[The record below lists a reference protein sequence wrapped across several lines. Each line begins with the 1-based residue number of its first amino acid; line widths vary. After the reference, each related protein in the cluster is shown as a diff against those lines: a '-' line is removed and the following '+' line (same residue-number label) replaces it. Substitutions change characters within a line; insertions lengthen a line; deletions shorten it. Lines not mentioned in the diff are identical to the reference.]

1 MKDDGCG
8 IKLTA
13 SSIHPTQQKNK
24 IMLQNWLK
32 IAFINYKKNWL
43 STIINLFGLTIGLT
57 GFMLILM
64 HWNDEESFEKWNPG
78 KDLIYSFQTY
88 HKPENSYGNNIS
100 IPMAKRAKEVIPGV
114 EDYVLFNGS
123 GIGLKMTT
131 KVKTVFQKD
140 GMTATESFF
149 KFFPFKLVSGS
160 YKDALK
166 GEGVIALSVDAAK
179 NLFGKTNVA
188 GESVKFDN
196 KNYVVTAV
204 YELPKENSQ
213 IKPEFIIHPSMEQFK
228 GDEKNWG
235 NFNYGAFFMLKKGT
249 DPKLVQQK
257 FVKDVFEYRASLD
270 KDSAGMTIQQYLD
283 LYGPTDSVL
292 TPLDEI
298 KLHAKASWFGPPDF
312 KTLMIL
318 FTLSVL
324 IVILSAIN
332 FINLKTAQASQR
344 AKEIGV
350 RKAIGSTK
358 TNLVFQFLME
368 TFLIC
373 MASYLLALALTELL
387 LPSFNKF
394 YDKEMVMNDWHIYF
408 YSFSM
413 VLMVTLISGLI
424 PATYLS
430 NFKAIETL
438 KGNFARSKHG
448 VWLRN
453 GILTLQL
460 IISSFFIIGGLIVN
474 QQVKYMMNKDLGYSG
489 KQIMMINFSESNP
502 KPWLKYER
510 LKTEMRKIQGVV
522 DISYGEAVPGSGR
535 SSSSNMDYKDK
546 SIQGQH
552 GSMDYNYLKFINVK
566 LKTGRWLDSNLSSD
580 TINNVLVNEAF
591 VRKFGWKDADA
602 LKNEIRPGFDNKNYK
617 IVGVVKD
624 FNIRSL
630 RTEVEPIIFF
640 HYRETEWKRFNVYNI
655 QLKIDPNDIDGTVKR
670 LKTYWQNN
678 VEQGYPFDYYF
689 LDQRFAKTF
698 EKYQKQQTLFT
709 ILNLMVLIVALLGL
723 FALSSLMIEQKLR
736 DVAIRKT
743 LGASDKSLIIGL
755 TKQFLWITVIAVIIS
770 IPISYYLM
778 NEWLKDFAYRIDM
791 PILPFILSLVVL
803 LLLTFSVVSIKAYQA
818 TKVNLIKYLK
828 YE

>member
-1 MKDDGCG
+1 
-8 IKLTA
+8 
-13 SSIHPTQQKNK
+13 
-24 IMLQNWLK
+24 MLNNWLK

-43 STIINLFGLTIGLT
+43 STLINLFGLTIGLT

-64 HWNDEESFEKWNPG
+64 HWNDEESFEKWNPK
-78 KDLIYSFQTY
+78 KDQIYAFQTY
-88 HKPENSYGNNIS
+88 NKKENSYGNNVS
-100 IPMAKRAKEVIPGV
+100 IPIAKRAKEVIPGIT
-114 EDYVLFNGS
+114 DYVLFKSSELGFK
-123 GIGLKMTT
+123 ITT
-131 KVKTVFQKD
+131 KSKTFYQEG
-140 GMTATESFF
+140 GMNVSDNFF
-149 KFFPFKLVSGS
+149 EFFPFKLVDGS
-160 YKDALK
+160 YKNALK
-166 GEGVIALSVDAAK
+166 GGGDIALSTTAAK

-188 GESVKFDN
+188 GESLKFNN
-196 KNYVVTAV
+196 KNFVVTAV

-213 IKPEFIIHPSMEQFK
+213 IKPEFLLKPVEPMK
-228 GDEKNWG
+228 NDENQWG
-235 NFNYGAFFMLKKGT
+235 NFGYGCFFMLKK
-249 DPKLVQQK
+249 DADLEQIRQK
-257 FVKDVFEYRASLD
+257 FIKDIFLYRASLD
-270 KDSAGMTIQQYLD
+270 KDSSGMTPQQYLD
-283 LYGPTDSVL
+283 LYGPTDSLL

-298 KLHAKASWFGPPDF
+298 KLHAKVSWFGPVDF

-358 TNLVFQFLME
+358 TNLVLQFLME

-489 KQIMMINFSESNP
+489 KQIMMINFSEENP
-502 KPWLKYER
+502 KPWLKYEW
-510 LKTEMRKIQGVV
+510 LKNEMRKIQGVT
-522 DISYGEAVPGSGR
+522 DISYGEAVPGNGR
-535 SSSSNMDYKDK
+535 SSDSNMDYMDK
-546 SIQGQH
+546 SIQAQH

-566 LKTGRWLDSNLSSD
+566 LKKGRWLDSKLASD
-580 TINNVLVNEAF
+580 TMSNVLVNEAF
-591 VRKFGWKDADA
+591 VRKFGWTDEEA
-602 LKNEIRPGFDNKNYK
+602 LNNSFHPGFDYQKDYH
-617 IVGVVKD
+617 IVGIVKD
-624 FNIRSL
+624 FNIRNL
-630 RTEVEPIIFF
+630 KTTIEPIVFF
-640 HYRETEWKRFNVYNI
+640 HYRETDWKRFDVYNI
-655 QLKIDPNDIDGTVKR
+655 QLKIDQNDIDGTVKR

-689 LDQRFAKTF
+689 LDQKFAKTF

-709 ILNLMVLIVALLGL
+709 ILNAMVLMVALLGL
-723 FALSSLMIEQKLR
+723 FALSSLMIEQKLK

-743 LGASDKSLIIGL
+743 LGASDRLLILGL
-755 TKQFLWITVIAVIIS
+755 TKQFLWITLIAVIIS

-791 PILPFILSLVVL
+791 PVLPFVLSLVVL
-803 LLLTFSVVSIKAYQA
+803 LLLTFAVVSIKAYKA
-818 TKVNLIKYLK
+818 TKVNLVKYLK

>member
-1 MKDDGCG
+1 
-8 IKLTA
+8 
-13 SSIHPTQQKNK
+13 
-24 IMLQNWLK
+24 MLKNWLK

-64 HWNDEESFEKWNPG
+64 HWNDEESFEKWNPK
-78 KDLIYSFQTY
+78 KDNIYYFQTY

-100 IPMAKRAKEVIPGV
+100 IPMAKRAKEVIPGI
-114 EDYVLFNGS
+114 EDYVLFNGT

-131 KVKTVFQKD
+131 KVKTVFQKE

-166 GEGVIALSVDAAK
+166 GESVIALSTDAAK

-235 NFNYGAFFMLKKGT
+235 NFNYGSFFMLKPGT
-249 DPKLVQQK
+249 DPNVVQQK

-292 TPLDEI
+292 TPLVEI
-298 KLHAKASWFGPPDF
+298 KLHAKASWFGPVDF

-358 TNLVFQFLME
+358 TNLVLQFLME
-368 TFLIC
+368 TFVIC

-387 LPSFNKF
+387 LPGFNKF

-408 YSFSM
+408 YSFVM

-489 KQIMMINFSESNP
+489 KQIMMINFSESNA

-510 LKTEMRKIQGVV
+510 LKTEMSKIQGVAEV
-522 DISYGEAVPGSGR
+522 SYGEAVPGSNR
-535 SSSSNMDYKDK
+535 SSSSNVDYMDK
-546 SIQGQH
+546 SIQAQH

-566 LKTGRWLDSNLSSD
+566 LKTGRWLDPNLASD
-580 TINNVLVNEAF
+580 TIDNVLVNEAF
-591 VRKFGWKDADA
+591 VKKFGWKDNDA
-602 LKNEIRPGFDNKNYK
+602 LKNDIRPGYDNKTYH
-617 IVGVVKD
+617 IVGIVKD
-624 FNIRSL
+624 FNIRGLKSGI
-630 RTEVEPIIFF
+630 EPIVFF
-640 HYRETEWKRFNVYNI
+640 HYRETEWKRLNVYNI
-655 QLKIDPNDIDGTVKR
+655 QLKLKPDDIDGTVKR
-670 LKTYWQNN
+670 IKTYWQSN
-678 VEQGYPFDYYF
+678 VEPGYPFDYYF
-689 LDQRFAKTF
+689 LDKQFAKSF

-709 ILNLMVLIVALLGL
+709 ILNAMVLMVALLGL
-723 FALSSLMIEQKLR
+723 FALSSLMIEQKLK

-743 LGASDKSLIIGL
+743 LGASDGNLILGL
-755 TKQFLWITVIAVIIS
+755 TKQFLWITLIAVLIS

-791 PILPFILSLVVL
+791 PVWPFILSLSVL
-803 LLLTFSVVSIKAYQA
+803 LILTFAVVSIKAYQA
-818 TKVNLIKYLK
+818 TKVNLVKYLK

>member
-1 MKDDGCG
+1 
-8 IKLTA
+8 
-13 SSIHPTQQKNK
+13 
-24 IMLQNWLK
+24 
-32 IAFINYKKNWL
+32 
-43 STIINLFGLTIGLT
+43 
-57 GFMLILM
+57 
-64 HWNDEESFEKWNPG
+64 
-78 KDLIYSFQTY
+78 
-88 HKPENSYGNNIS
+88 
-100 IPMAKRAKEVIPGV
+100 
-114 EDYVLFNGS
+114 
-123 GIGLKMTT
+123 
-131 KVKTVFQKD
+131 
-140 GMTATESFF
+140 
-149 KFFPFKLVSGS
+149 
-160 YKDALK
+160 
-166 GEGVIALSVDAAK
+166 
-179 NLFGKTNVA
+179 
-188 GESVKFDN
+188 
-196 KNYVVTAV
+196 
-204 YELPKENSQ
+204 LPKENSQ
-213 IKPEFIIHPSMEQFK
+213 IKPEFIIRPSMEQFK
-228 GDEKNWG
+228 ADEKSWG
-235 NFNYGAFFMLKKGT
+235 NFNYGSFFMLKPGT
-249 DPKLVQQK
+249 DPKVVQQK

-283 LYGPTDSVL
+283 LYGPTDSIRS
-292 TPLDEI
+292 PLDEI
-298 KLHAKASWFGPPDF
+298 KLHAKASWFGPADF

-408 YSFSM
+408 YSFAM
-413 VLMVTLISGLI
+413 VLVVTLISGLI

-474 QQVKYMMNKDLGYSG
+474 QQVSYMMNKDLGYSG
-489 KQIMMINFSESNP
+489 KQIMMINFSESDP

-510 LKTEMRKIQGVV
+510 LKTEMKKIKGVT
-522 DISYGEAVPGSGR
+522 DISYGEAVPGNGR

-552 GSMDYNYLKFINVK
+552 GSMDFNYLKFINVK
-566 LKTGRWLDSNLSSD
+566 LKTGRWLDQNLASD
-580 TINNVLVNEAF
+580 TINNVMVNEAF
-591 VRKFGWKDADA
+591 VRKFGWKDEDA

-630 RTEVEPIIFF
+630 KTKVEPIVFF

-689 LDQRFAKTF
+689 LDQKFAKTF

-709 ILNLMVLIVALLGL
+709 ILNAMVLMVALLGL

-743 LGASDKSLIIGL
+743 LGASDKSLIFGL
-755 TKQFLWITVIAVIIS
+755 TKQFLWITLIAVIIS

-778 NEWLKDFAYRIDM
+778 NEWLKDFAYSIDM
-791 PILPFILSLVVL
+791 PVWPYALSMILLLILSF
-803 LLLTFSVVSIKAYQA
+803 TVVSFKAYRA
-818 TKVNLIKYLK
+818 TKISLVKYLK

>member
-1 MKDDGCG
+1 M
-8 IKLTA
+8 
-13 SSIHPTQQKNK
+13 IH
-24 IMLQNWLK
+24 NWLK

-64 HWNDEESFEKWNPG
+64 HWNDEESYEKWNPK
-78 KDLIYSFQTY
+78 KDNIVYFQTY

-100 IPMAKRAKEVIPGV
+100 VPMARRAKEVIPGV
-114 EDYVLFNGS
+114 QDYVLFNGT

-131 KVKTVFQKD
+131 KYKTVYQQD

-149 KFFPFKLVSGS
+149 HFFPFKLIAGS

-166 GEGVIALSVDAAK
+166 GGNVVALSKTAAI

-188 GESVKFDN
+188 GESLKFDN
-196 KNYVVTAV
+196 KDYIVTAV

-213 IKPEFIIHPSMEQFK
+213 IKPEFIFNPVEQIK
-228 GDEKNWG
+228 NDEKNWG
-235 NFNYGAFFMLKKGT
+235 NFNYGSFFMLKKGT
-249 DPKLVQQK
+249 DPKVIQQK
-257 FVKDVFEYRASLD
+257 FVKDIFEYRASLD
-270 KDSAGMTIQQYLD
+270 KGSSEMSVQQYLD

-298 KLHAKASWFGPPDF
+298 KLHAKASWFDPVDF

-358 TNLVFQFLME
+358 SNLVLQFLME

-373 MASYLLALALTELL
+373 MASYLLSLALAELL

-394 YDKEMVMNDWHIYF
+394 YDKEMAMNDWHIFF
-408 YSFSM
+408 YSFVM
-413 VLMVTLISGLI
+413 VMMVTLISGLI
-424 PATYLS
+424 PAMYLS

-448 VWLRN
+448 IWLRN

-474 QQVKYMMNKDLGYSG
+474 SQVKYIMNKDLGYSG
-489 KQIMMINFSESNP
+489 KQIMMINFNENVP

-510 LKTEMRKIQGVV
+510 LKTEMRNIKGVT
-522 DISYGEAVPGSGR
+522 DISYGEAVPGNGR

-552 GSMDYNYLKFINVK
+552 GSMDFNYLKFINVK
-566 LKTGRWLDSNLSSD
+566 LKTGRWLDPNLSSD
-580 TINNVLVNEAF
+580 TINNVMVNEAF
-591 VRKFGWKDADA
+591 VRKFGWKDEDA

-640 HYRETEWKRFNVYNI
+640 HYMETGWKRFNVYNI
-655 QLKIDPNDIDGTVKR
+655 QLKIDANDIDGTVKR
-670 LKTYWQNN
+670 LKTYWQSK
-678 VEQGYPFDYYF
+678 VEPGYPIDYYF
-689 LDQRFAKTF
+689 LDQKFAKTF

-709 ILNLMVLIVALLGL
+709 ILNAMVLIVALLGL
-723 FALSSLMIEQKLR
+723 FALSSLMIEQKLK

-743 LGASDKSLIIGL
+743 LGASDGTLIIGL
-755 TKQFLWITVIAVIIS
+755 TKQFLWITLIAVLIS

-791 PILPFILSLVVL
+791 PVFPFVLSLI
-803 LLLTFSVVSIKAYQA
+803 LLLTLTFAVVSIKAYQA
-818 TKVNLIKYLK
+818 TKVNLVKYLK

>member
-1 MKDDGCG
+1 
-8 IKLTA
+8 
-13 SSIHPTQQKNK
+13 
-24 IMLQNWLK
+24 
-32 IAFINYKKNWL
+32 
-43 STIINLFGLTIGLT
+43 
-57 GFMLILM
+57 
-64 HWNDEESFEKWNPG
+64 
-78 KDLIYSFQTY
+78 
-88 HKPENSYGNNIS
+88 
-100 IPMAKRAKEVIPGV
+100 
-114 EDYVLFNGS
+114 
-123 GIGLKMTT
+123 
-131 KVKTVFQKD
+131 
-140 GMTATESFF
+140 
-149 KFFPFKLVSGS
+149 
-160 YKDALK
+160 
-166 GEGVIALSVDAAK
+166 
-179 NLFGKTNVA
+179 
-188 GESVKFDN
+188 
-196 KNYVVTAV
+196 
-204 YELPKENSQ
+204 
-213 IKPEFIIHPSMEQFK
+213 
-228 GDEKNWG
+228 
-235 NFNYGAFFMLKKGT
+235 
-249 DPKLVQQK
+249 
-257 FVKDVFEYRASLD
+257 
-270 KDSAGMTIQQYLD
+270 
-283 LYGPTDSVL
+283 
-292 TPLDEI
+292 
-298 KLHAKASWFGPPDF
+298 
-312 KTLMIL
+312 MIL

-358 TNLVFQFLME
+358 TDLVLQFLME

-394 YDKEMVMNDWHIYF
+394 YDKQMAMSDWRIYF
-408 YSFSM
+408 YSFAM

-460 IISSFFIIGGLIVN
+460 VISSFFIIGGLIVN
-474 QQVKYMMNKDLGYSG
+474 QQVKYMMNKDLGYNG
-489 KQIMMINFSESNP
+489 KQIMMINFSESDP

-510 LKTEMRKIQGVV
+510 LKTEMRKIKGVT
-522 DISYGEAVPGSGR
+522 DISYGEAVPGNGR
-535 SSSSNMDYKDK
+535 SSSSNMDFKDK

-566 LKTGRWLDSNLSSD
+566 LKNGRWLDPNLSSD
-580 TINNVLVNEAF
+580 TINNVMVNEAF
-591 VRKFGWKDADA
+591 VRKFGWKDEDA

-630 RTEVEPIIFF
+630 RTQVEPIIFF

-670 LKTYWQNN
+670 LKTYWQND

-689 LDQRFAKTF
+689 LDQQFAKTF

-709 ILNLMVLIVALLGL
+709 ILNAMVLMVALLGL

-743 LGASDKSLIIGL
+743 LGASDKTLIFGL
-755 TKQFLWITVIAVIIS
+755 TKQFLWISLIAVVIS
-770 IPISYYLM
+770 MPISYYLM

-791 PILPFILSLVVL
+791 PVLPFILSLVTL

>member
-1 MKDDGCG
+1 MG
-8 IKLTA
+8 ILKTNNNQLTTINPK
-13 SSIHPTQQKNK
+13 ST

-64 HWNDEESFEKWNPG
+64 HWNDEESFERWNPK
-78 KDLIYSFQTY
+78 KDQIYYFQTY

-100 IPMAKRAKEVIPGV
+100 VPMARRAKEVIPGV
-114 EDYVLFNGS
+114 EDFVLFNGS

-131 KVKTVFQKD
+131 KAKTVFQKD

-149 KFFPFKLVSGS
+149 KFFPFKLVAGS

-166 GEGVIALSVDAAK
+166 DESVIVLSTDAAK

-213 IKPEFIIHPSMEQFK
+213 IKPEFIINPVVQIK
-228 GDEKNWG
+228 NDEKNWG
-235 NFNYGAFFMLKKGT
+235 NFNYACFFMLKPGT
-249 DPKLVQQK
+249 DFKVVQQK
-257 FVKDVFEYRASLD
+257 FIKDIFEYRANLD
-270 KDSAGMTIQQYLD
+270 KDDSGLTVQQYLD
-283 LYGPTDSVL
+283 LYGPTHSVL
-292 TPLDEI
+292 TPFTEM
-298 KLHAKASWFGPPDF
+298 KLHAKASWFGAPDF

-358 TNLVFQFLME
+358 SNLVLQFLME
-368 TFLIC
+368 TFVIC
-373 MASYLLALALTELL
+373 ITSYLLSLALAELL

-394 YDKEMVMNDWHIYF
+394 YSKEMEMKDWHIYF
-408 YSFSM
+408 YSFVM
-413 VLMVTLISGLI
+413 VMIVTLVSGLI
-424 PATYLS
+424 PAMYLS

-460 IISSFFIIGGLIVN
+460 IISSFFIIGGIIVN
-474 QQVKYMMNKDLGYSG
+474 QQVKYMMDKDLGYSG
-489 KQIMMINFSESNP
+489 KQIMMISFNEDNSKS
-502 KPWLKYER
+502 WLKYER
-510 LKTEMRKIQGVV
+510 LKTEMKNIQGVE
-522 DISYGEAVPGSGR
+522 DISYGEAVPGSNR
-535 SSSSNMDYKDK
+535 SSSSNMDFMDK

-552 GSMDYNYLKFINVK
+552 GSMDYNYLKFLNVK
-566 LKTGRWLDSNLSSD
+566 LKTGRWLDPNLSSD

-591 VRKFGWKDADA
+591 VRKFGWKDQDA
-602 LKNEIRPGFDNKNYK
+602 LKNEVKPGFDNKKYK

-630 RTEVEPIIFF
+630 RIEIEPIIFF
-640 HYRETEWKRFNVYNI
+640 HYKETDWKRYNVYNI
-655 QLKIDPNDIDGTVKR
+655 QLKLKPDDIDGTVKR
-670 LKTYWQNN
+670 IKTYWQNN

-689 LDQRFAKTF
+689 LDQQFAKTF

-709 ILNLMVLIVALLGL
+709 ILNAMVLMVALLGL
-723 FALSSLMIEQKLR
+723 FALSSLMIEQKLK
-736 DVAIRKT
+736 DVAIKKT
-743 LGASDKSLIIGL
+743 LGASDVTLIVGL
-755 TKQFLWITVIAVIIS
+755 TKQFLWITLIAVLIS

-791 PILPFILSLVVL
+791 PVLPFILSMIL
-803 LLLTFSVVSIKAYQA
+803 LLILTFAVVSIKAYQA
-818 TKVNLIKYLK
+818 TKVNLVKYLK